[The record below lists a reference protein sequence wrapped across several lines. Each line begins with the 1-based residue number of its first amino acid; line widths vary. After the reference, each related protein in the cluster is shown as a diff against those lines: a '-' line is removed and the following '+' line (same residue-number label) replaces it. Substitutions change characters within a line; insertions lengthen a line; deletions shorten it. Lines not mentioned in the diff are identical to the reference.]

1 MRIGTAYAH
10 QIGMINKTTG
20 DAVDNQTLR
29 SENLTYEGTRGISQN
44 NQASGFRPAFL
55 DTSSGKIEISRLKD
69 GQEAPIHMI
78 SWLPAEWA
86 VRVDEDGLV
95 IELKPDIV
103 AGFERGGSFYTRD
116 EAAEM

>member
-1 MRIGTAYAH
+1 MRIGTAYAF
-10 QIGMINKTTG
+10 QLVMINKITG

-29 SENLTYEGTRGISQN
+29 SENIDYEGTRGISQN
-44 NQASGFRPAFL
+44 NRASGFRPAFL
-55 DTSSGKIEISRLKD
+55 DTSSGRIEISRLKD

-78 SWLPAEWA
+78 GWLPKEWA
-86 VRVDEDGLV
+86 VMVDENELV
-95 IELKPDIV
+95 IELKPEIV

>member
-10 QIGMINKTTG
+10 QIVMINKTIG

-44 NQASGFRPAFL
+44 NRASGFRPAFL
-55 DTSSGKIEISRLKD
+55 ETSSGRIEISRLKD

-78 SWLPAEWA
+78 GWLPEEWA
-86 VRVDEDGLV
+86 VRIDEDGLV
-95 IELKPDIV
+95 IELKREIV